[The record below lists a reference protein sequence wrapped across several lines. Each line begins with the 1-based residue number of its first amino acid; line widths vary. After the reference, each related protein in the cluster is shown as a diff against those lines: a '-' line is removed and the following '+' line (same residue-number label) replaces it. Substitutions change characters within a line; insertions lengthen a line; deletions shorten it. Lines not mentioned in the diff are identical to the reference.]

1 MYLFSV
7 MHIFLFSH
15 FAFRILLCAMC
26 CACVRVVWSYVVF
39 ACCLIV
45 RCDFLYMFSVFCYI
59 FVLAFSIFYFCF
71 LLFVSVFGFCF
82 FCIQV
87 CACALLDRALWF
99 SLYVFCFLLLFFC
112 PCIKHFVFL
121 FSTICFCF
129 WILLFC
135 IQHLAFLLLC
145 CTWSVR
151 VTFTCVVLACS
162 RVLWV
167 RCVFFFLF
175 YVFLFST
182 ICFLFLHLVFA
193 FSIFVFC
200 IVVFNATL
208 VVCCE
213 CAERFCARLRF
224 VYILFFDFIVLICF
238 CFLLCVLCVVRA
250 CVLLDR
256 ALCLRVVSALWFS
269 LYIFCFHLFFGPCI
283 QHFDCFEKS

>member
-1 MYLFSV
+1 
-7 MHIFLFSH
+7 
-15 FAFRILLCAMC
+15 MC